1 MASDKTKTD
10 DLDGATFVSEEKRE
24 FTELEQKR
32 IHNNKEVDMRLA
44 SVEGHIKAVRKMIE
58 QGNDCICVV
67 TQLLAVE
74 KAIHK
79 ASISILRNH
88 LNGCIKDTIGD
99 GNEDLMNDINEYN
112 KILEKLL

>member
-1 MASDKTKTD
+1 MASDNKMTD
-10 DLDGATFVSEEKRE
+10 DFDGRVSVSEEKHE
-24 FTELEQKR
+24 YTELEQKR

-74 KAIHK
+74 KAVHK

-99 GNEDLMNDINEYN
+99 GNENLMSDINEYN